1 MQCGVMP
8 VRPSCGMALVRFLR
22 HGAAGSVQDRSGSRV
37 SIGPLRQPGGDRRQT
52 EPDTAA
58 ACAGVGLSCHSPPH
72 SRYQH
77 QIRPKFTQKA
87 GAVKTRAAEGDGLG
101 RKYKIRGGEGQKD
114 GLTHDLDRRGTTL
127 VILKG

>member
-1 MQCGVMP
+1 MHALPAGGMDSLG
-8 VRPSCGMALVRFLR
+8 SCGTARQVVWKTE
-22 HGAAGSVQDRSGSRV
+22 AGSRV

-77 QIRPKFTQKA
+77 QIRPKSTQKA
-87 GAVKTRAAEGDGLG
+87 GAVKTRAAEGDVLG

-114 GLTHDLDRRGTTL
+114 GLTHDLDRRGTTSATL
-127 VILKG
+127 